1 MRRDLTPNDSRSGVV
16 RGRVILVLMSSF
28 AGAIIALGL
37 SWALFIRA

>member
-16 RGRVILVLMSSF
+16 SGRVILVLMSSF